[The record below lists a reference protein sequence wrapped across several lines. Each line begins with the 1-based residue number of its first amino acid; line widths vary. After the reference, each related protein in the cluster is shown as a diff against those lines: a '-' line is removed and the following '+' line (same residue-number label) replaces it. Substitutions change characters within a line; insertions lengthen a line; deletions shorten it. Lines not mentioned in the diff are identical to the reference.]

1 MVGGGVV
8 FKTDHFKG
16 PSNKIYHYI
25 ERFAFVLWKN
35 FTDLFCMDY
44 INQIC
49 CGLYEKK
56 KTISSKQVSNDQS
69 FTDKKE

>member
-16 PSNKIYHYI
+16 PSNKI
-25 ERFAFVLWKN
+25 AFVLWKN
-35 FTDLFCMDY
+35 FTDFFCMDY

-69 FTDKKE
+69 FTNKKE